1 MQSPINRDFPLEN
14 SAVPVSELVRRA
26 RSALESR
33 FPLQWICGEVTNLSR
48 AASGHLYF
56 ALRDEEAQVR
66 CVMYRSRAQLLPFRL
81 DEGQSIEVRARVT
94 LYEARGE
101 FQLQVE
107 AIREAGRGRL
117 FEAFLRLKEK
127 LAGEGLFDAER
138 KKTLPVLPRGIGII
152 TSRQAAALHDILIA
166 FARRAP
172 HLPLVLYPCPV
183 QGAEAGAQLA
193 AQVRTAGRRAA
204 SDGVDVLLLCR
215 GGGSIEDLWAF
226 NDEALVR
233 AIAACPIPVVSG
245 VGHETDFT
253 LSDFAADL
261 RAATPTAAAEIV
273 STGHVDAIARLGS
286 LARELAKAIRQRTDS
301 AWERVDKARSRLIHP
316 RQNLARQSEKL
327 AALEKRL
334 SLAVRRQQERR
345 EASLALLA
353 NRLAARRPAPARE
366 NERLKA
372 LAARLH
378 LQGGQILTT
387 RRERIANLASHL
399 DHLNPQAVLDRGYSI
414 VRRADG
420 GLLRSARD
428 TNQGEMLTIHPAR
441 GQIEARIERI
451 GQEPEKQST
460 VEPGGHKA

>member
-14 SAVPVSELVRRA
+14 SAVPVSELVRQARA
-26 RSALESR
+26 TLESR

-127 LAGEGLFDAER
+127 LAGEGLFEAGR
-138 KKTLPVLPRGIGII
+138 KRALPALPRGIGII
-152 TSRQAAALHDILIA
+152 TSRQAAALHDILTTL
-166 FARRAP
+166 ARRAP
-172 HLPLVLYPCPV
+172 HLPLVLYPSPV

-273 STGHVDAIARLGS
+273 SAGHVDAIARLRRLATE
-286 LARELAKAIRQRTDS
+286 LARAIRQKTDS
-301 AWERVDKARSRLIHP
+301 AWERVDRARSRLIHP
-316 RQNLARQSEKL
+316 RQNLARQGEKL

-366 NERLKA
+366 RERLKA

-378 LQGGQILTT
+378 RQGGQILTS
-387 RRERIANLASHL
+387 RRERVANLSSHL

-420 GLLRSARD
+420 GLLRAASDASH
-428 TNQGEMLTIHPAR
+428 GEMLTIHPAR
-441 GQIEARIERI
+441 GRIEARIERI
-451 GQEPEKQST
+451 GQEPEELSA
-460 VEPGGHKA
+460 VESGGHKA